1 MKTLGQW
8 NWNNERNKNMEKL
21 TKKQMEILLNLLL
34 AEQNN
39 INKQNGNIKSLLNDY
54 RVELF
59 SIYQIICDSCYED

>member
-1 MKTLGQW
+1 
-8 NWNNERNKNMEKL
+8 MEKL

-54 RVELF
+54 RVELL

>member
-1 MKTLGQW
+1 
-8 NWNNERNKNMEKL
+8 MEKL